1 MPHRDLQGDGP
12 PSCLDENLVASRT
25 SGLPIGQKMR
35 LDRHLHQRNRN
46 SCYLS
51 RSVLRVKKNLSYLGE
66 SQNIK
71 IPLKPSGDGLPSSPT
86 CEFFVLLSFTAGLIC
101 PIDDLALNRHSSC
114 YLLFV

>member
-12 PSCLDENLVASRT
+12 PSYLDQNLVASRA

-51 RSVLRVKKNLSYLGE
+51 RSVFSVPNSTVVD
-66 SQNIK
+66 SQH
-71 IPLKPSGDGLPSSPT
+71 LDQG
-86 CEFFVLLSFTAGLIC
+86 
-101 PIDDLALNRHSSC
+101 
-114 YLLFV
+114 